1 MYSLIE
7 QRKDMNEDDVC
18 EWERAHETIDN
29 SKWHGVRAHCSG
41 VRLRHLFWLASFVN
55 QIDTVF
61 AALCTYY
68 ADSKGTNVGFFA
80 ADSALI

>member
-61 AALCTYY
+61 AALCT
-68 ADSKGTNVGFFA
+68 T
-80 ADSALI
+80 LIQRGQMLVSLQQTQP

>member
-61 AALCTYY
+61 AALCT
-68 ADSKGTNVGFFA
+68 T
-80 ADSALI
+80 LIQRGQRLVSLQQTQP

>member
-18 EWERAHETIDN
+18 EWERAHETMDN

-41 VRLRHLFWLASFVN
+41 VRVRWRHLFWLASFVN

-61 AALCTYY
+61 AALCTPCGGHL
-68 ADSKGTNVGFFA
+68 DTL
-80 ADSALI
+80 SALDF

>member
-61 AALCTYY
+61 AALCT
-68 ADSKGTNVGFFA
+68 T
-80 ADSALI
+80 LIQRGQMLVSLQQTQS

>member
-7 QRKDMNEDDVC
+7 QRKDMSEDDVC
-18 EWERAHETIDN
+18 EWVRAHETMDN

-41 VRLRHLFWLASFVN
+41 VRLRHLFWLASFVS

-61 AALCTYY
+61 AALCT
-68 ADSKGTNVGFFA
+68 T
-80 ADSALI
+80 LIKMGQMLVSLQQTRP

>member
-7 QRKDMNEDDVC
+7 QRKYMNEDDVC

-55 QIDTVF
+55 QI
-61 AALCTYY
+61 LCTS
-68 ADSKGTNVGFFA
+68 DNVTSFLRA
-80 ADSALI
+80 KIVTLSNCHINQHY